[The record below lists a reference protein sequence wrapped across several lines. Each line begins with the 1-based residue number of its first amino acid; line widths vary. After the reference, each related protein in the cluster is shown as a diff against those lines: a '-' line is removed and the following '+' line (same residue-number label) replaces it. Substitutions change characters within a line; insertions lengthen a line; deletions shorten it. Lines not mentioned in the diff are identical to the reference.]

1 MGRLAGKV
9 AVITGG
15 ASGIGEG
22 TARLFLR
29 EGAKVVITDVQD
41 PLGEKL
47 VEELGDGLAYQHADV
62 RNEDQVEAVI
72 DLAVSR
78 FGGLDVIFNN
88 AGFGGTLGPIEDTPA
103 DEYQISMDILVGG
116 VVFGMKHAVPHM
128 KRRGGGSIIN
138 TGSIAG
144 LTGGWG
150 PHIYSAAKAA
160 VIHLTKS
167 VALELGGQRIRANAI
182 CPGGILTPLA
192 ATNFGKGEEGY
203 RRAQE
208 GLAKWQP
215 IPRAGMPDDIAN
227 MALFLASD
235 ESTFVTGQAIA
246 VDGGIMAGRD
256 WAGLPEVLKKHRPMR
271 VPGQA
276 RAKA

>member
-1 MGRLAGKV
+1 MKDPAD
-9 AVITGG
+9 I
-15 ASGIGEG
+15 
-22 TARLFLR
+22 ARIV
-29 EGAKVVITDVQD
+29 ETVVR
-41 PLGEKL
+41 
-47 VEELGDGLAYQHADV
+47 ELGG
-62 RNEDQVEAVI
+62 I
-72 DLAVSR
+72 DILV
-78 FGGLDVIFNN
+78 NN
-88 AGFGGTLGPIEDTPA
+88 AGVTHKNQSLMHVSEEDFDRIYAVNVKSIYLTTLA
-103 DEYQISMDILVGG
+103 
-116 VVFGMKHAVPHM
+116 VVPVME
-128 KRRGGGSIIN
+128 RRGGGSIIN

-144 LTGGWG
+144 LSGGWG

-167 VALELGGQRIRANAI
+167 VALELGVERIRANAI

-215 IPRAGMPDDIAN
+215 IPRAGMPDDIAQ

-235 ESTFVTGQAIA
+235 ESTFVTGQAIS

-256 WAGLPEVLKKHRPMR
+256 WQGLPEVLKKHRPMR

-276 RAKA
+276 RAKG